1 LEYSFAWHRPLER
14 QQRCVFAV
22 RGISP
27 VIATVIILA
36 VTVAIAVA
44 VIGWITGLFGA
55 ATGGTEQ
62 LQIMPDS
69 YINSSNVL
77 HLHIVNK
84 GSDVSLYK
92 VEIAGLYT
100 ASKGDTNSYYYLS
113 TSGDVKDKTFSSS
126 KQQWNNFITIKAG
139 EDAWLIINK
148 TDAQQKA
155 VPGTSYT
162 VKVYTKNGNVFTATV
177 VAESKKA

>member
-1 LEYSFAWHRPLER
+1 M
-14 QQRCVFAV
+14 

-69 YINSSNVL
+69 YIKVNDSGTYIV
-77 HLHIVNK
+77 LHIVNK
-84 GSDVSLYK
+84 GSDATIYK
-92 VEIAGLYT
+92 VSVL
-100 ASKGDTNSYYYLS
+100 SLGDADLANAAVT
-113 TSGDVKDKTFSSS
+113 GDAVK
-126 KQQWNNFITIKAG
+126 NNDNTITIKAG
-139 EDAWLIINK
+139 GDATIIAEIPGAN
-148 TDAQQKA
+148 A

-162 VKVYTKNGNVFTATV
+162 VKVFTKNGNMFTGTV
-177 VAESKKA
+177 TAQKQ